1 MITDEQLVE
10 KLSGALLEVV
20 NKAKERADE
29 IETTR
34 KADTRYVYDNIRP
47 SMQVEPDNDAWI
59 KREEIAATIKEL
71 IEAQKQETP
80 VAALEHIND
89 PNTITVTPKKDE
101 FGLTDEQSKYLLDFI
116 FCVEGGYFNHPNDPG
131 GETMY
136 GIIKTEARAWGY
148 DGKMRDLP
156 KEVAIQIYKKKYWK
170 GTGLMNIKNFG
181 VAMTIF
187 DFQVNSGLRGAKI
200 AQKTANKL
208 YENRTVE
215 PTFKKAM
222 EGTAPLAVDGKLG
235 PKSFEV
241 LNKIPPL
248 EFLMAYNIFQEDQYE
263 DLMRANGKLRVFDE
277 GWENRMVKKSI
288 FIGSMFRNKVIDL
301 EDTE

>member
-1 MITDEQLVE
+1 MITDDQLVE

-288 FIGSMFRNKVIDL
+288 FIGSTFRNKVIDL

>member
-10 KLSGALLEVV
+10 KLSCALLEVV

-47 SMQVEPDNDAWI
+47 SMQVEPDNDTWI

-80 VAALEHIND
+80 VEALEHIND
-89 PNTITVTPKKDE
+89 PATVTVTPKKDE

-263 DLMRANGKLRVFDE
+263 DLMRANSKLRVFDE

>member
-29 IETTR
+29 NETTR
-34 KADTRYVYDNIRP
+34 KSDTRYVYDNIRP

-80 VAALEHIND
+80 AAALEHIND
-89 PNTITVTPKKDE
+89 PTTITVIPKKDE
-101 FGLTDEQSKYLLDFI
+101 YGLTDEQSKYLLDFI

-301 EDTE
+301 EDVE

>member
-89 PNTITVTPKKDE
+89 PTTITVTPKKDE

>member
-71 IEAQKQETP
+71 IEAQKQEIP

>member
-59 KREEIAATIKEL
+59 KREEIAATIREL
-71 IEAQKQETP
+71 IEAQEQENP
-80 VAALEHIND
+80 RAALEHIND

-263 DLMRANGKLRVFDE
+263 DLMRANSKLRVFDE

>member
-29 IETTR
+29 VETTR

-71 IEAQKQETP
+71 IEAQKQEIP

-136 GIIKTEARAWGY
+136 GVIKTEARAWGY

>member
-10 KLSGALLEVV
+10 KLSSALLEVV
-20 NKAKERADE
+20 NKAKEKADE
-29 IETTR
+29 NETTR

-59 KREEIAATIKEL
+59 KREEIVATIKEL
-71 IEAQKQETP
+71 IEAQKQENP
-80 VAALEHIND
+80 SAALEHIND
-89 PNTITVTPKKDE
+89 PDKLTVTPKKDE
-101 FGLTDEQSKYLLDFI
+101 YGLTDEQSKYLLDFI

-215 PTFKKAM
+215 PSFKKAM

>member
-89 PNTITVTPKKDE
+89 PATITVTPKKDE
-101 FGLTDEQSKYLLDFI
+101 FGLTDEQSKFLLDFI

>member
-20 NKAKERADE
+20 NKAKERANE
-29 IETTR
+29 AETTR

-59 KREEIAATIKEL
+59 KREEIAATIREL
-71 IEAQKQETP
+71 IEAQEQENP
-80 VAALEHIND
+80 RAALEHIND

-301 EDTE
+301 EDVE

>member
-222 EGTAPLAVDGKLG
+222 EGTEPLAVDGKLG
-235 PKSFEV
+235 SKSFEV

>member
-29 IETTR
+29 VETTR

>member
-71 IEAQKQETP
+71 IEAQEQEIP

>member
-71 IEAQKQETP
+71 IEAQEQEIP

-222 EGTAPLAVDGKLG
+222 EGTAPLSVDGKLG

>member
-1 MITDEQLVE
+1 
-10 KLSGALLEVV
+10 
-20 NKAKERADE
+20 
-29 IETTR
+29 
-34 KADTRYVYDNIRP
+34 
-47 SMQVEPDNDAWI
+47 
-59 KREEIAATIKEL
+59 
-71 IEAQKQETP
+71 
-80 VAALEHIND
+80 
-89 PNTITVTPKKDE
+89 
-101 FGLTDEQSKYLLDFI
+101 
-116 FCVEGGYFNHPNDPG
+116 
-131 GETMY
+131 
-136 GIIKTEARAWGY
+136 
-148 DGKMRDLP
+148 MRDLP

>member
-29 IETTR
+29 VETTR

-71 IEAQKQETP
+71 IEAQKQEIP

>member
-71 IEAQKQETP
+71 IEAQKQELP

-101 FGLTDEQSKYLLDFI
+101 FGLTDEQSKFLLDFI

-222 EGTAPLAVDGKLG
+222 EGTSPLAVDGKLG

>member
-29 IETTR
+29 VETTR

-71 IEAQKQETP
+71 IEAQEQEIP

-215 PTFKKAM
+215 PSFKKAM